1 MCRQVD
7 SLSEINVPHAQ
18 DYAYIMHITVQVTS
32 VQGSVF
38 VLGFCVTCYLCSSRH
53 VADFHTRCCSTRQK
67 VPSTAVELEAMS

>member
-1 MCRQVD
+1 MCRQLD
-7 SLSEINVPHAQ
+7 SLSETNVPHAQ
-18 DYAYIMHITVQVTS
+18 ESNIMHFTVQVTS

-53 VADFHTRCCSTRQK
+53 IADFHTRCCSTRQK